1 MAAREKH
8 HERRGTH
15 KAARSPRERYER
27 AFSLVT
33 TLLIIFSL
41 LVLFMAIL
49 AWFGAIITDNPETVR
64 RMTAPV
70 VISAIVLLIGIFAKI
85 VAAAFRSNQ

>member
-1 MAAREKH
+1 M
-8 HERRGTH
+8 RRGDNRETM
-15 KAARSPRERYER
+15 SPREKYEK

-41 LVLFMAIL
+41 LVLFTAVL